1 MKILVNE
8 TVSGSKII
16 DHWEHPAKNVLY
28 SLARVQ
34 LKTFQKQIE
43 SRKELSSDSRDAIK
57 KRAEKLHEEMAKEG
71 L

>member
-1 MKILVNE
+1 
-8 TVSGSKII
+8 
-16 DHWEHPAKNVLY
+16 
-28 SLARVQ
+28 VQ